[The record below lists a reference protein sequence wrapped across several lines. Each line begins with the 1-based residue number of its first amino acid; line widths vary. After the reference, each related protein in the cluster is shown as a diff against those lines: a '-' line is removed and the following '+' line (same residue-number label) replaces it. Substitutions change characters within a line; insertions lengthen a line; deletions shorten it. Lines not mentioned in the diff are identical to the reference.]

1 MATKNIVNSHV
12 DGDYLHGAELENIVR
27 AAGGFGVLSH
37 EIEVTVTQVDLDMVL
52 PAFDYVCPDGS
63 GGHVV
68 VEYAGDTL
76 TASANSSGNP
86 RNDIGVGDSAG
97 NVEIRD
103 GTATEETGDVEDAP
117 MVSLADDEILL
128 FVVRRESGSTAV
140 LLTDIRP
147 RAIDVSQQWQG
158 KGADIASAAA
168 LPLPDVGTYFDVT
181 GTTTI
186 TSIESRPA
194 GTEIVLQFDGI
205 LTLTHSTDLIL
216 AGGQSYTTAA
226 GDVLRFVSEGSGDWR
241 EASRSRP
248 AASGP
253 AFLMPAFP
261 NNSTSTQQMNSNTT
275 ARVMRAILPLG
286 KYVSKWSM
294 EVTTVGATGTMAF
307 GLFSEDGQTRFL
319 SGVTGTVSGTG
330 LDTTDITDVYLP
342 PGVYYVMAVSVGST
356 NLTMR
361 VASAAGV
368 TAAPAS
374 EREVSG
380 TVTVTAGTIPATF
393 DPDGDVT
400 FNNLGAPIVRLD

>member
-37 EIEVTVTQVDLDMVL
+37 EIEVTVTQVDLNMVL

-86 RNDIGVGDSAG
+86 RNDIVVGDSAG

-117 MVSLADDEILL
+117 MVSLADDEVLL
-128 FVVRRESGSTAV
+128 FGVRRESGSTAV

-168 LPLPDVGTYFDVT
+168 LALPESGTYFDVT

-194 GTEIVLQFDGI
+194 GVEITLQFDGI
-205 LTLTHSTDLIL
+205 LTIEHSTDLIL
-216 AGGQSYTTAA
+216 AGGVDYTTTA

-241 EASRSRP
+241 EVSRSRRS
-248 AASGP
+248 AAGP
-253 AFLMPAFP
+253 AYAMPDFIHTVTTQAF
-261 NNSTSTQQMNSNTT
+261 SSNTT
-275 ARVMRAILPLG
+275 ARVTRVYLARG

-294 EVTTVGATGTMAF
+294 EATTVGASGTLAF
-307 GLFSEDGQTRFL
+307 GVFSEDGQTRFL
-319 SGVTGTVSGTG
+319 SGVTGTISGTG

-342 PGVYYVMAVSVGST
+342 PGVYYVMVVSVGSA

-361 VASAAGV
+361 VSSVQGTG
-368 TAAPAS
+368 TAPTG

-380 TVTVTAGTIPATF
+380 TVTVTAGTIPASF
-393 DPDGDVT
+393 DPDADVT
-400 FNNLGAPIVRLD
+400 YNANGAPFVRLD

>member
-63 GGHVV
+63 GGRVV
-68 VEYAGDTL
+68 VEYAGGTL

-86 RNDIGVGDSAG
+86 RNDIVVGDSAG

-103 GTATEETGDVEDAP
+103 GTATEETGDVGDAP

-241 EASRSRP
+241 EVGRSFSE
-248 AASGP
+248 AAIIK
-253 AFLMPAFP
+253 AADETV
-261 NNSTSTQQMNSNTT
+261 NNSAVLQNDDHFSFTVVADTDYLVEVVLM
-275 ARVMRAILPLG
+275 
-286 KYVSKWSM
+286 
-294 EVTTVGATGTMAF
+294 VTTGTTPGWKF
-307 GLFSEDGQTRFL
+307 GWTL
-319 SGVTGTVSGTG
+319 SGMTWDGVYATDLTTPTLGSASAIASGTG
-330 LDTTDITDVYLP
+330 
-342 PGVYYVMAVSVGST
+342 
-356 NLTMR
+356 
-361 VASAAGV
+361 AGV
-368 TAAPAS
+368 TATAAAAS
-374 EREVSG
+374 RLWSASFVIHAGSTG
-380 TVTVTAGTIPATF
+380 GALQFQWAQNSANASDTTVHKNSF
-393 DPDGDVT
+393 LKYRR
-400 FNNLGAPIVRLD
+400 LGAS